1 MRGECARFWIPV
13 ALLLAFSAYTSQKLV
28 RAHVDPNVA
37 SLNYSIKIEL
47 PGRRGSIYDAFGKSC
62 PLAKSVPVWEY
73 RLDPL
78 SLTNRIVRRKGEP
91 PRPPEAICKTIAT
104 ALGIDYRKV
113 LKMVRGEKRPGWRD
127 QYLATSSDPDVYRTL
142 SDSKLVAGVKIENR
156 QVRQYLHRRS
166 LSHVLGSVNAQGV
179 GSAGIEQKYDKFLAG
194 VPGKVLGMRDA
205 LGRELYDKRIVSID
219 PIPGADIY
227 LTIDHNI
234 QYEAETALAD
244 GMQEFGA
251 AAGWCLVMDSRTGAV
266 LALASYPDFDPIRFG
281 TASDSSKINRVC
293 NFTYEPGSVMKVITA
308 AAGIDAGLVGPD
320 SLYTTNRD
328 DERYYRLPGDGRHV
342 WEPRM
347 SVRDAIVHSSNIVI
361 GKLGSDLGPK
371 RLWGYMKAFGFGAR
385 TGIEL
390 PGEETGILPHYAKWD
405 RVKWSRAP
413 IGQGVAVTAIQ
424 LASAYQAIA
433 NDGLRMRP
441 YIVKKVVSPNGAEL
455 VHNEP
460 EAVGR
465 PITAATARKMREV
478 MEGVASPMGTARRAA
493 IRGYSVAGKT
503 GTAQKVVNRRYSD
516 SLFYATFCGMVPA
529 SEPRIVVLVTLDFE
543 ERRRFHQGGNSAA
556 PIFRR
561 LSTAA
566 LRYLMIPPD
575 RPDELTEFGDEDE
588 FDRIMS
594 ERAKKYDIISDQ

>member
-1 MRGECARFWIPV
+1 MRGEGYRFWISV
-13 ALLLAFSAYTSQKLV
+13 VLLFGFSAYTSQKLI

-78 SLTNRIVRRKGEP
+78 SLTNRVVRRKGEP

-104 ALGIDYRKV
+104 ALKIDYQKV
-113 LKMVRGEKRPGWRD
+113 LKMMRGGKRPGWRD
-127 QYLATSSDPDVYRTL
+127 QYLATSSDPDAYRTL

-156 QVRQYLHRRS
+156 QVRQYLHKRS
-166 LSHVLGSVNAQGV
+166 LAHVLGSVNAQGV
-179 GSAGIEQKYDKFLAG
+179 GSAGIEQKYDKFLSG

-281 TASDSSKINRVC
+281 SASDSAKINRVC

-308 AAGIDAGLVGPD
+308 AAGIDAGLVEPD

-371 RLWGYMKAFGFGAR
+371 RLWGYMKAFGFGSR

-390 PGEETGILPHYAKWD
+390 PGEEAGILPHYAKWD

-413 IGQGVAVTAIQ
+413 IGQGVAVTALQ

-433 NDGLRMRP
+433 NDGMRMRP
-441 YIVKKVVSPNGAEL
+441 YIVQKVVSPNGVEL
-455 VHNEP
+455 VRNEP
-460 EAVGR
+460 EAIGR
-465 PITAATARKMREV
+465 PITAVTARKMRELMV
-478 MEGVASPMGTARRAA
+478 GVASPNGTARRAA

-516 SLFYATFCGMVPA
+516 SLFYATFCGMIPA

-566 LRYLMIPPD
+566 LRYMMIPPD
-575 RPDELTEFGDEDE
+575 RPEELTEFGDEDE

-594 ERAKKYDIISDQ
+594 ERAQKYDIISDQ

>member
-1 MRGECARFWIPV
+1 
-13 ALLLAFSAYTSQKLV
+13 
-28 RAHVDPNVA
+28 
-37 SLNYSIKIEL
+37 
-47 PGRRGSIYDAFGKSC
+47 
-62 PLAKSVPVWEY
+62 
-73 RLDPL
+73 
-78 SLTNRIVRRKGEP
+78 
-91 PRPPEAICKTIAT
+91 
-104 ALGIDYRKV
+104 
-113 LKMVRGEKRPGWRD
+113 
-127 QYLATSSDPDVYRTL
+127 
-142 SDSKLVAGVKIENR
+142 
-156 QVRQYLHRRS
+156 
-166 LSHVLGSVNAQGV
+166 
-179 GSAGIEQKYDKFLAG
+179 
-194 VPGKVLGMRDA
+194 
-205 LGRELYDKRIVSID
+205 
-219 PIPGADIY
+219 
-227 LTIDHNI
+227 
-234 QYEAETALAD
+234 
-244 GMQEFGA
+244 
-251 AAGWCLVMDSRTGAV
+251 
-266 LALASYPDFDPIRFG
+266 
-281 TASDSSKINRVC
+281 
-293 NFTYEPGSVMKVITA
+293 
-308 AAGIDAGLVGPD
+308 
-320 SLYTTNRD
+320 
-328 DERYYRLPGDGRHV
+328 
-342 WEPRM
+342 M

-390 PGEETGILPHYAKWD
+390 PGEEAGILPHYAKWD

-460 EAVGR
+460 EAIGR

-516 SLFYATFCGMVPA
+516 SLFYATFCGMIPA

-566 LRYLMIPPD
+566 LRYMMIPPD
-575 RPDELTEFGDEDE
+575 RPEELTEFGDEDE

-594 ERAKKYDIISDQ
+594 ERAQKYDIISDQ